1 MELTILEKGNNIV
14 IIPAFDPITA
24 SSEGTSRSRGR
35 VDEVLMVSFVVGFV
49 EIVLMVGF
57 VDKALMSLQPGKSE
71 FRVPS
76 LYER

>member
-1 MELTILEKGNNIV
+1 MVLTILEKSNKMV
-14 IIPAFDPITA
+14 IIPAFERIPA
-24 SSEGTSRSRGR
+24 SLEGTSRTRGL
-35 VDEVLMVSFVVGFV
+35 VDEVLVVGFV
-49 EIVLMVGF
+49 VGF